1 MYKSNVV
8 QSTERTIFEAHEK
21 YLMQVRSMYNDGYN
35 TAKEE
40 YEAML
45 EEANS
50 ENKAMSSEIE
60 RLKKLLSDA
69 GISAD

>member
-8 QSTERTIFEAHEK
+8 QSTERTIFEAHQK
-21 YLMQVRSMYNDGYN
+21 YLMEVRSMYNDGYN

-40 YEAML
+40 DKAML
-45 EEANS
+45 EEVNAENQALTS
-50 ENKAMSSEIE
+50 ENE

-69 GISAD
+69 GISTD